1 MKNKIYELTDGTQVL
16 VLQDKEINNKKY
28 VVVVKCN
35 YEKDEVDY
43 KNIMIKVV
51 DLVNDSVVLRDVR
64 TKDEFDSLPKLF
76 EV

>member
-1 MKNKIYELTDGTQVL
+1 MKNKIYELTDDTQVL

-35 YEKDEVDY
+35 CEKDEADY

-51 DLVNDSVVLRDVR
+51 DLVDDSVVLRDPK
-64 TKDEFDSLPKLF
+64 TKDEFEALPKLF